1 MFATPATPVTLTVP
15 ADPSFV
21 RIVRLIVSSLAA
33 DLDFDVDEIEDLR
46 IAADELLSTLI
57 TGASVGAPV
66 RVSFANEGGV
76 LELRASAQAARP
88 GPIALDPLA
97 SHIVAA
103 LVDSFDLN
111 YSESTIT
118 AGFRSRRGERQVV
131 TAEGSPDRSER
142 DGTSNCSP
150 GPLNDLVPDPMP
162 CPSRP
167 PQRAPLVPSPPQLPA

>member
-15 ADPSFV
+15 AEPSVV

-33 DLDFDVDEIEDLR
+33 DLNFDVDEIEDLR

-57 TGASVGAPV
+57 TGASVGNPV
-66 RVSFANEGGV
+66 RVTFSNEGGV
-76 LELRASAQAARP
+76 VALRASTQASRP

-97 SHIVAA
+97 SQIVAA

-118 AGFRSRRGERQVV
+118 VGFRSRHGGA
-131 TAEGSPDRSER
+131 TGR
-142 DGTSNCSP
+142 DG
-150 GPLNDLVPDPMP
+150 
-162 CPSRP
+162 
-167 PQRAPLVPSPPQLPA
+167 